1 MLLSRLQSLIGGI
14 YDVSV
19 AHDVYDFLVTD
30 RRWLPPV
37 ARGGTAEE
45 ELIVAEPVEGGDE
58 VALSLYLDPALL
70 ARLTREDPLVRLHA
84 GNVADW
90 CTALEGVSH
99 FLYLAWNAG
108 HDKPV
113 SLLELEMQAEVDKY
127 VASYWL
133 LRRQLPQ
140 RFPAELRHVLFART
154 RIDPRAA
161 AAGRGDLYREASR
174 YADKFCARLERLLS
188 RSRDSLRGT
197 AAEGAVLAELR
208 RFYRLTHARK
218 RALIEGI
225 G

>member
-1 MLLSRLQSLIGGI
+1 MLLSRLQNLIGGI

-30 RRWLPPV
+30 RGRLPAA
-37 ARGGTAEE
+37 ARSGTAEE
-45 ELIVAEPVEGGDE
+45 ELIVAQSSEGGGE
-58 VALSLYLDPALL
+58 VAMSLYLDPALL
-70 ARLTREDPLVRLHA
+70 IRLAREDPLTRLHA

-90 CTALEGVSH
+90 WTALEGVSH

-133 LRRQLPQ
+133 LRRQFPGY
-140 RFPAELRHVLFART
+140 FPAELRQVLFART
-154 RIDPRAA
+154 RVDPRVAA
-161 AAGRGDLYREASR
+161 ERAELYREASR
-174 YADKFCARLERLLS
+174 YAEKFCRRLEQTLARKRHS
-188 RSRDSLRGT
+188 RSH
-197 AAEGAVLAELR
+197 GAGDGEVLTELR

-218 RALIEGI
+218 RALIDGI
-225 G
+225 GG

>member
-1 MLLSRLQSLIGGI
+1 MLLSRLQNLIGGI

-30 RRWLPPV
+30 RGRLPAA
-37 ARGGTAEE
+37 ARSGTAEE
-45 ELIVAEPVEGGDE
+45 ELIVAQSSEGGGE
-58 VALSLYLDPALL
+58 VAMSLYLDPALL
-70 ARLTREDPLVRLHA
+70 IRLAREDPLTRLHA

-90 CTALEGVSH
+90 WTALEGVSH

-133 LRRQLPQ
+133 LRRQFPGY
-140 RFPAELRHVLFART
+140 FPAELRQVLFART
-154 RIDPRAA
+154 RVDPRVAA
-161 AAGRGDLYREASR
+161 ERVELYREASR
-174 YADKFCARLERLLS
+174 YAEKFCRRLEQTLARKRHS
-188 RSRDSLRGT
+188 RSH
-197 AAEGAVLAELR
+197 GAGDGEVLTELR

-218 RALIEGI
+218 RALIDGI
-225 G
+225 GG

>member
-30 RRWLPPV
+30 RRQLPQA
-37 ARGGTAEE
+37 ARASTAEE
-45 ELIVAEPVEGGDE
+45 ELLVAQPADGSDE
-58 VALSLYLDPALL
+58 LALALYLDPALL
-70 ARLTREDPLVRLHA
+70 ERLARENPLERLHA

-90 CTALEGVSH
+90 WTALEGVSH

-113 SLLELEMQAEVDKY
+113 SVLELELQAEVDKY

-133 LRRQLPQ
+133 LREQLPGH
-140 RFPAELRHVLFART
+140 FPAELHRLLFERT
-154 RIDPRAA
+154 RIDPRIRGARAA
-161 AAGRGDLYREASR
+161 LYREASR
-174 YADKFCARLERLLS
+174 YAGRFCRRLERGFAA
-188 RSRDSLRGT
+188 SRDGH
-197 AAEGAVLAELR
+197 AQPAGEGGMITELR

-218 RALIEGI
+218 RALIENI
-225 G
+225 R

>member
-14 YDVSV
+14 YDVSI

-30 RRWLPPV
+30 RRRLPAA

-45 ELIVAEPVEGGDE
+45 ELIVAQPAEGGDE
-58 VALSLYLDPALL
+58 LAVSLYLDPELL
-70 ARLTREDPLVRLHA
+70 GRLTREDPLVRLHG

-127 VASYWL
+127 VVSYWL
-133 LRRQLPQ
+133 LRRQSPQ
-140 RFPAELRHVLFART
+140 HFPAELRRLLFERFQV
-154 RIDPRAA
+154 DPGAA
-161 AAGRGDLYREASR
+161 AAGRAQVYREASR
-174 YADKFCARLERLLS
+174 YAGKFCARLERLLA
-188 RSRDSLRGT
+188 RSR
-197 AAEGAVLAELR
+197 AAPSGAAADDAVLAELR

-218 RALIEGI
+218 RALIEAI